1 MKARRAWL
9 ALGAV
14 LLALAWGLAVLYR
27 ARLGAG
33 DVFPRYSTL
42 RADPLGTRALYE
54 SLAALPGLRVERSLA
69 PLRDLPPTP
78 PRTLVLAGMTSRGW
92 DEMPVETRNAL
103 DAAVRGGTRL
113 VIAFEAERHP
123 GGPAVRMPRPRPSPP
138 VPPGEEAEENK
149 PAPKEERLAPHGP
162 PRERPAAASAPDV
175 THTTASWERLWGV
188 ELYARSIMDRD
199 EGAVRPPALS
209 SVGPVKVPWK
219 SDLYFK
225 ISAGTPWR
233 VCYTRDREPV
243 LIELAHGR
251 GSIVLASDA
260 YFLSNEALQQHRAP
274 GLLAWL
280 IGDQPH
286 VVFAESH
293 LGVIEVG
300 GVAALARRYG
310 LTAAFGVF
318 VLLAALYIWREATLF
333 VPPPDDVE
341 DIALDFHPTAG
352 LEALLRRAVAPAQL
366 FMTCVAE
373 WRRTAR
379 PTDVARVEAI
389 DARQAPP
396 TAYNAAVRALRRH

>member
-1 MKARRAWL
+1 MKGRGSWL
-9 ALGAV
+9 ALGVV
-14 LLALAWGLAVLYR
+14 LLALAWGLAVLYQ

-54 SLAALPGLRVERSLA
+54 SLAALPGLRVERSLV

-78 PRTLVLAGMTSRGW
+78 SRTLVLAGLTSRAW

-113 VIAFEAERHP
+113 VIAFEAELHP
-123 GGPAVRMPRPRPSPP
+123 GGPAVHMPRPRPTPP
-138 VPPGEEAEENK
+138 LPPGEEAEEQK

-162 PRERPAAASAPDV
+162 PREGTAAAGAPDV
-175 THTTASWERLWGV
+175 TRTTASWERLWGV
-188 ELYARSIMDRD
+188 ELYARVIMDRD
-199 EGAVRPPALS
+199 EGAVRAPAIP
-209 SVGPVKVPWK
+209 SVGPARVPWK

-233 VCYTRDREPV
+233 VCYTRGREPV

-260 YFLSNEALQQHRAP
+260 YFLSNEALQKHRAP

-280 IGDQPH
+280 VGDQSH

-293 LGVIEVG
+293 LGVIDVG

-318 VLLAALYIWREATLF
+318 VLLTVLYIWRESALF

-366 FMTCVAE
+366 FATCVAE

-379 PTDVARVEAI
+379 PADVVRVEAI
-389 DARQAPP
+389 DARQAPT
-396 TAYNAAVRALRRH
+396 TAYNAAVRALRRR